1 MKKSLTEYVSALAE
15 SDMGKLEEIIDKKY
29 RKFIKSFQLIKEH
42 WVSIEKVKYEVS
54 DSDTLSISISFT
66 KSVKID
72 DKLIKEMRDSGYEV
86 EYVITKKKMKLK
98 IKKKE

>member
-1 MKKSLTEYVSALAE
+1 M
-15 SDMGKLEEIIDKKY
+15 
-29 RKFIKSFQLIKEH
+29 
-42 WVSIEKVKYEVS
+42 SIEKVKYEVS

-66 KSVKID
+66 KSVKIN

-86 EYVITKKKMKLK
+86 EYIITKKKMKLK